1 MANED
6 AIRNIVRE
14 IVRQA
19 LTELN
24 VEALSEIPRPP
35 SAYYAPWTGVEYEAH
50 PSRQQFDIHEA
61 AIQQAICSNSS
72 NRNSA
77 QSKRTRPVTIVE
89 CAEIWVFRAVFKWR
103 YGLSGISLQPGISL
117 TTDKYR
123 PT

>member
-50 PSRQQFDIHEA
+50 PSRQQFNINEA
-61 AIQQAICSNSS
+61 AIQAGELLEFVESKLCSIEKNKACDHCGMC
-72 NRNSA
+72 RNLG
-77 QSKRTRPVTIVE
+77 
-89 CAEIWVFRAVFKWR
+89 F
-103 YGLSGISLQPGISL
+103 
-117 TTDKYR
+117 
-123 PT
+123 